1 MKKIFISLLI
11 MSISSA
17 YPYLQE
23 GLYPDCSYIEVT
35 ADGWRMHKN
44 QEGRILSMISPESHD
59 TKTGKYSF
67 DKFGN
72 LIPYTDCLSDDIVEN
87 KIIQKAKENESEV
100 EIKIELD
107 FSKFKFNPS
116 LSVNGGASMPIGDNL
131 SYEMGYHYGIN
142 VNPNFPGFLN
152 NLSFSFT
159 GMNLANE
166 DADLSSLTSNGF
178 FANYKLP
185 IKKIYLLGGIG
196 MLNQEGA
203 MMNGEIASGSD
214 TAFKGEFG
222 INLSKKID
230 LYTQGYYT
238 STFLGK
244 EQTSTFILFGLKYNF

>member
-11 MSISSA
+11 MSLSSA

-107 FSKFKFNPS
+107 FSKFKLAPLLRILCFVS
-116 LSVNGGASMPIGDNL
+116 FVGTLSGPDTCKKEYKSYRADIDSVWNAGLSGDKWARGEGGRLSMVQSDREWARYKNRWGC
-131 SYEMGYHYGIN
+131 
-142 VNPNFPGFLN
+142 
-152 NLSFSFT
+152 
-159 GMNLANE
+159 E
-166 DADLSSLTSNGF
+166 D
-178 FANYKLP
+178 
-185 IKKIYLLGGIG
+185 
-196 MLNQEGA
+196 
-203 MMNGEIASGSD
+203 
-214 TAFKGEFG
+214 
-222 INLSKKID
+222 
-230 LYTQGYYT
+230 
-238 STFLGK
+238 
-244 EQTSTFILFGLKYNF
+244 KY